1 MFETF
6 DSTPTTYIPNNSFSP
21 PPEIEFEVK
30 INNLHELC
38 CCGEMIGYYW
48 EYGENIKIPIT
59 NKIPIEITDDDLI
72 SYVSGDAPDS
82 NTEAVIGAR
91 CYNLIDAK
99 SWQLM
104 GKTEEGF
111 IWQQDEHLTFFAPN
125 AVKLFIIPDMTGK
138 KLKASFYNHWGEE
151 IYSQEFDEQNDGEVI
166 ISIEDSKEKFLRG
179 VYNMYVSVTSDTLT
193 EQINKYEVH
202 VQ

>member
-6 DSTPTTYIPNNSFSP
+6 DSTPTTYVPNNSFSP

-30 INNLHELC
+30 IDNLHELC

-48 EYGENIKIPIT
+48 EYGEDIKIPIT
-59 NKIPIEITDDDLI
+59 NKIPIEITDNDLI

-82 NTEAVIGAR
+82 NTEA
-91 CYNLIDAK
+91 
-99 SWQLM
+99 
-104 GKTEEGF
+104 
-111 IWQQDEHLTFFAPN
+111 
-125 AVKLFIIPDMTGK
+125 GK

-179 VYNMYVSVTSDTLT
+179 VYNMYVSVISDTLT